1 MGRLTAGSLAHG
13 ACVALLSLAAGAGLE
28 HGALVAQ
35 DSRPCEIL
43 LTAVTRGGQTTRITS
58 VTSSTGGRDVYVG
71 AGVDATC
78 EGQGNR
84 LLADSAEHFQERG
97 LLILYHNVRYSEPRV
112 TITSD
117 KMFYYTQVERI
128 VAEGNVKGRTASG
141 TRFQGP
147 MMDYYRDKP
156 GLRDQSSWTATG
168 RPFVR
173 MSPEETGAAPGT
185 SADSVDLTAN
195 RVYSINDSLVYASG
209 RVVIER
215 SDLRAT
221 SDSAFLDNG
230 REFAR
235 LIREPVVV
243 GKGERSFT
251 LTGLLVDMYSQQRK
265 IERVVSAG
273 DAKATS
279 DSLVL
284 TADTIDMRLKDQQME
299 RVYTWGGRALAD
311 GADQD
316 IEADSM
322 DILMPGQRLERLHAV
337 GRALALSNVDTTKF
351 SSAERDW
358 ITGDTLIAHFE
369 TATDSLTGEPRTQ
382 MRQVVAMGSA
392 RAFYQMAPSGGT
404 GGKPNLSY
412 NRGRRIAV
420 DFTKGEMARVQVSA
434 DASGLFL
441 EPIPAAKPDSTGPAG
456 SARPAPPR
464 PDTTGA
470 PREKRP

>member
-1 MGRLTAGSLAHG
+1 MTRTSAFRLARG
-13 ACVALLSLAAGAGLE
+13 ACVAALAMAAGAVP
-28 HGALVAQ
+28 GALQAQ
-35 DSRPCEIL
+35 DNRPCEIVI
-43 LTAVTRGGQTTRITS
+43 TGVVRGADTTRLYS
-58 VTSSTGGRDVYVG
+58 VTTPSGGRDTYVG
-71 AGVDATC
+71 GIVDATC

-84 LLADSAEHFQERG
+84 LLADSAEHFAQRG
-97 LLILYHNVRYSEPRV
+97 LLILYHNVRYTEPRV

-117 KMFYYTQVERI
+117 KMFYYTREERI
-128 VAEGNVKGRTASG
+128 VAEGNVKGRTATG
-141 TRFQGP
+141 TRFEGP
-147 MMDYYRDKP
+147 MMDYYRAKP
-156 GLRDQSSWTATG
+156 GMRVHPYWTATG

-195 RVYSINDSLVYASG
+195 RVYSYNDSVVYASG

-221 SDSAFLDNG
+221 SDSAYLDNG

-235 LIREPVVV
+235 LLREPVVV

-251 LTGLLVDMYSQQRK
+251 LVGVEIDMYSRDRK
-265 IERVVSAG
+265 IERVLSG
-273 DAKATS
+273 GEAKVTS

-284 TADTIDMRLKDQQME
+284 TADTLDMRLKEQQME
-299 RVYTWGGRALAD
+299 RVYAWGGRALAD

-337 GRALALSNVDTTKF
+337 GRALALSDVDTTNIITD
-351 SSAERDW
+351 ERDW

-369 TATDSLTGEPRTQ
+369 SVTDSLTAAARTL
-382 MRQVVAMGSA
+382 MRQVVALGSA
-392 RAFYQMAPSGGT
+392 RAFYQMAPSGGVR
-404 GGKPNLSY
+404 GKPNLSY
-412 NRGRRIAV
+412 NRGRQISV
-420 DFTKGEMARVQVSA
+420 DFTDGEMARVQVSA

-441 EPIPAAKPDSTGPAG
+441 EPLAPTPQDSTRGARRPAA
-456 SARPAPPR
+456 R
-464 PDTTGA
+464 PDTTA
-470 PREKRP
+470 SPREKRP